1 VSVSVSGSYAWH
13 KREPSLHSREAA
25 ELANK
30 IKGAFQSNRCVYRGA
45 CGSPRI
51 HAELHAQGIPCDRS
65 TGRASPARAGAGG
78 KTSAPSCR
86 SRRTASKE
94 HQSLRTCSNRT
105 FMLISQTRNGRVIPH
120 TSGHKRDRC
129 IWRLYLSC
137 SRAGWRVWALAAL
150 VVCSTG
156 RQSTRNGS
164 GSPPSTSGVTSSRG
178 LVAVPIRAKA
188 ISCSWPPKRHAG
200 QHESHRSLL
209 RQGGDSK
216 LAVTASKGKA
226 LIRSPFRHVLRLAP
240 APLSLVKPFLI
251 ELVDIPP
258 DST

>member
-13 KREPSLHSREAA
+13 KREPSLHSREDA

-30 IKGAFQSNRCVYRGA
+30 LKDAFQSKRCVYRGA

-51 HAELHAQGIPCDRS
+51 HAELHVQGIPCDRS
-65 TGRASPARAGAGG
+65 TGRASPARAEAGG

-105 FMLISQTRNGRVIPH
+105 FMLSNPTRNGRVRPR
-120 TSGHKRDRC
+120 TSGHKRDGC

-137 SRAGWRVWALAAL
+137 SRAGWRVWSMAAL
-150 VVCSTG
+150 VVCSLG

-164 GSPPSTSGVTSSRG
+164 GSPLSTSGVTPSRR
-178 LVAVPIRAKA
+178 LVAVALRAKA
-188 ISCSWPPKRHAG
+188 LSCSWPPNGMLVSMSRTAHCYDK
-200 QHESHRSLL
+200 
-209 RQGGDSK
+209 
-216 LAVTASKGKA
+216 AVTASFFPSLKGE
-226 LIRSPFRHVLRLAP
+226 
-240 APLSLVKPFLI
+240 SLDQESFQ
-251 ELVDIPP
+251 
-258 DST
+258 TRAQA